1 MSVFSLGKR
10 ILDKYP
16 RFINTAAFLYN
27 LISFN
32 SIKINHNKIMNST
45 AFMKRCKIRIKG
57 NGNEIV
63 FGQKCVLSHC
73 NIVITGNNNKIV
85 LGDSIYADKCTF
97 CIEDSGNL
105 ITLNDDTRIFG
116 PCEFAAMEG
125 TKIELGKGCL
135 ISSNTVFRTGDSH
148 SLLDLNGNR
157 INPSQAIVIGNRV
170 WLGQRAV
177 VLKGATI
184 ADDSIVSFG
193 AVVTKKFV
201 EGNAILAG
209 VPARVVKTDI
219 KWCKERIEVRSK
231 KSWLI

>member
-1 MSVFSLGKR
+1 MSVFSLGKS

-16 RFINTAAFLYN
+16 RLINIAAFLYN

-32 SIKINHNKIMNST
+32 SIKIKNNKIIKNT

-57 NGNEIV
+57 SGNEII
-63 FGQKCVLSHC
+63 FGKKCLLSHC
-73 NIVITGNNNKIV
+73 SIVITGNNNKIV

-125 TKIELGKGCL
+125 TKIELGNGCL

-157 INPSQAIVIGNRV
+157 INPSQNIIIGNRV
-170 WLGQRAV
+170 WVGQRAV

-184 ADDSIVSFG
+184 ADDSVVSLG
-193 AVVTKKFV
+193 AVVTKQFT
-201 EGNAILAG
+201 EGKAVLAG

-219 KWCKERIEVRSK
+219 KWYKERIEVKRGTEDE
-231 KSWLI
+231 